1 MAIAIPGSSK
11 PRREHR
17 ATFGSSCRVSHTA
30 STPDINVTPLVDV
43 VLVLLIIFMV
53 IAPALEHG
61 ERVELPG
68 VLMPDKNQKSKL
80 DPLTVTVAH
89 SGTIYVEK
97 EQVAADQ
104 LPARLA
110 AVHGSEPERR
120 VVLKGDSAVDY
131 QKVRD
136 LFGVV
141 QNAGFSG
148 VSLMVSKRKG
158 AGPDNDEE

>member
-1 MAIAIPGSSK
+1 MGIAIRASSK
-11 PRREHR
+11 PRREQ
-17 ATFGSSCRVSHTA
+17 

-68 VLMPDKNQKSKL
+68 VLQPDKKQKSKL
-80 DPLTVTVAH
+80 DPVTVTVAQ
-89 SGTIYVEK
+89 SGTVYIEK
-97 EQVAADQ
+97 EAVEAST
-104 LPARLA
+104 LSARLTA
-110 AVHGSEPERR
+110 IHDAEPDRR
-120 VVLKGDSAVDY
+120 VVLKGDGAVDY

-136 LFGVV
+136 MFQTV

-148 VSLMVSKRKG
+148 VSLMVSKKKG
-158 AGPDNDEE
+158 AGPEEPDEE

>member
-1 MAIAIPGSSK
+1 MGIAIRPASK
-11 PRREHR
+11 PRREQ
-17 ATFGSSCRVSHTA
+17 V
-30 STPDINVTPLVDV
+30 TPDINVTPLVDV

-68 VLMPDKNQKSKL
+68 VLTPDMNHTSKL
-80 DPLTVTVAH
+80 DPLTVTVAR

-97 EQVAADQ
+97 EAVEAAQ

-110 AVHGSEPERR
+110 SVHTAEPDRR

-136 LFGVV
+136 LFTVV

-158 AGPDNDEE
+158 ASDKEEE

>member
-1 MAIAIPGSSK
+1 MTIAIAASSK
-11 PRREHR
+11 RRRED
-17 ATFGSSCRVSHTA
+17 

-68 VLMPDKNQKSKL
+68 ILMPDKNQKSKL
-80 DPLTVTVAH
+80 DPVTVTVAQ
-89 SGTIYVEK
+89 SGKIYIEK
-97 EQVAADQ
+97 EAVEASA
-104 LPARLA
+104 LEARLGAIHA
-110 AVHGSEPERR
+110 AEPDRR

-131 QKVRD
+131 QKVRY
-136 LFGVV
+136 LFTTV

-148 VSLMVSKRKG
+148 VSLMVSKKG
-158 AGPDNDEE
+158 PADGSERPEEAEE

>member
-1 MAIAIPGSSK
+1 MAIAIRAGSK
-11 PRREHR
+11 PRREQ
-17 ATFGSSCRVSHTA
+17 

-68 VLMPDKNQKSKL
+68 ILMPDKNQKSKL
-80 DPLTVTVAH
+80 DPVTVTVAQ

-97 EQVAADQ
+97 EPVEAAA
-104 LPARLA
+104 LPARLSA
-110 AVHGSEPERR
+110 LHESEPERR

-136 LFGVV
+136 LFQTV
-141 QNAGFSG
+141 QSAGFSG
-148 VSLMVSKRKG
+148 VSLMVSKKKG
-158 AGPDNDEE
+158 AGPDEPDEE

>member
-1 MAIAIPGSSK
+1 MTIAIAASSK
-11 PRREHR
+11 RRRED
-17 ATFGSSCRVSHTA
+17 

-68 VLMPDKNQKSKL
+68 ILMPDKNQKSKL
-80 DPLTVTVAH
+80 DPVTVTVAQ
-89 SGTIYVEK
+89 SGKIYIEK
-97 EQVAADQ
+97 EAVEASA
-104 LPARLA
+104 LEARLGAIHA
-110 AVHGSEPERR
+110 AEPDRR

-136 LFGVV
+136 LFTTV

-148 VSLMVSKRKG
+148 VSLMVSKKG
-158 AGPDNDEE
+158 PADGSERPEEAEE

>member
-1 MAIAIPGSSK
+1 MGFVIRASTKK
-11 PRREHR
+11 PHSRRQDN
-17 ATFGSSCRVSHTA
+17 
-30 STPDINVTPLVDV
+30 TPDINVTPLVDV

-68 VLMPDKNQKSKL
+68 ILKVDKTQKSKL
-80 DPLTVTVAH
+80 DPVTVTVAG
-89 SGTIYVEK
+89 SGTIYLEK
-97 EQVAADQ
+97 EPVESSNALAG
-104 LPARLA
+104 RLA
-110 AVHGSEPERR
+110 AIHAAEPDRR
-120 VVLKGDSAVDY
+120 VVLKGDSSVDY

-148 VSLMVSKRKG
+148 VSLMVSKKKG
-158 AGPDNDEE
+158 AGPEEPEESSTGN